1 MFEEGGAVATTAT
14 VRHTIRLKDETPVP
28 QYRYSRDKKRII
40 AEQVERMLATNVIWP
55 SHSSYNSP
63 VVIVPKKNGEPRFC
77 VDFRRPNDKTHDESS
92 PLPPIHEA
100 LRDLGTASFSTLDLR
115 NGYWQVELDEE
126 SKLLT
131 AFTTPD
137 GAAYEFQVMPFGLK
151 GAPTA
156 FQKLMVQKVLVGFIH
171 EFAIAYLEDI
181 IVFSDTPEEH
191 QRHLRLVFERLS
203 QHGLRLSLDKC
214 KFASG
219 SLDYLGHVVTSTGN
233 QPQTAHVSAIANAEV
248 PEGAQAGPRGR
259 QLVTR
264 LHPGVFR
271 VTCPTDRPTDHKDAI
286 QVDPGSFCRSR
297 QSKKQHRNNCFF
309 IDRTTDTRSC
319 CRRTPAPLVEQRSYI
334 RRSKS
339 NVES

>member
-1 MFEEGGAVATTAT
+1 
-14 VRHTIRLKDETPVP
+14 
-28 QYRYSRDKKRII
+28 
-40 AEQVERMLATNVIWP
+40 
-55 SHSSYNSP
+55 
-63 VVIVPKKNGEPRFC
+63 
-77 VDFRRPNDKTHDESS
+77 
-92 PLPPIHEA
+92 
-100 LRDLGTASFSTLDLR
+100 
-115 NGYWQVELDEE
+115 
-126 SKLLT
+126 
-131 AFTTPD
+131 
-137 GAAYEFQVMPFGLK
+137 
-151 GAPTA
+151 
-156 FQKLMVQKVLVGFIH
+156 MVQKVLVGFIH

-319 CRRTPAPLVEQRSYI
+319 CRRTPAPLVETVSSSTGPPIPVRAADGRQRRWWSSGPI
-334 RRSKS
+334 SGDPGPTS
-339 NVES
+339 NHKLRQHSLQQGGAQIPYQRTRTPGGDLGHQAVPSIPRGATLQAENR